1 MDELRMQEESARQM
15 EKFWIKVSIGGVAIG
30 AVVLAPEGGAVIV
43 LRYIFVG
50 GRWVLAAAR

>member
-1 MDELRMQEESARQM
+1 M

-30 AVVLAPEGGAVIV
+30 AVVLAPEGAGFILV
-43 LRYIFVG
+43 RYVWVG